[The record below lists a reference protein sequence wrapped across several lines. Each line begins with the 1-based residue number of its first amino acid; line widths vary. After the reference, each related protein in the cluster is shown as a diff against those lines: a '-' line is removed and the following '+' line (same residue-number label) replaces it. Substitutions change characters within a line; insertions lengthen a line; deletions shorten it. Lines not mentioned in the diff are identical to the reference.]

1 MKPKFKNIFIRRE
14 KSHAH
19 THARIQSHSHA
30 LYLGTAAILSGVLFF
45 SSTPIAWALP
55 SGGSVVG
62 GEAIINQGGNTTTI
76 NQITDKAIIDWQKFG
91 ISADE
96 ALHFLQP
103 GQSSV
108 ILNRVTG
115 NESSS
120 IFGELTA
127 NGRVFIINPNGILF
141 GAGSSIDVA
150 GLVATTLNIK
160 NEDFMSGNYSFT
172 QDEAAKLAYVV
183 NEGRITIG
191 DNGFAYLVAPGVQ
204 NKGIIVAK
212 AGQVVMASGKQAY
225 IDFSGDGLV
234 KFKVSGKV
242 TEKII
247 GPDGK
252 PMTSA
257 VSNSGTIKAQG
268 GKVLLSGDAARDVV
282 TSVVNNSGVIEAS
295 SFDDIMGGSVH
306 LVARKNGDVINSG
319 KISVSGKGK
328 GKGSKAGSVVLSGE
342 NVGQF
347 GEISADSKEGN
358 AGSID
363 LRASNV
369 VAMSNDSITTANA
382 IDRGNGG
389 TILVIGENSVR
400 IGSGALLQARGGAL
414 GGDGG
419 FIETS
424 GHKSFE
430 IGSAVDVSATAGKAG
445 TWLIDPADLEI
456 VSGNTETNINKG
468 SGAFSSTDDSAKLG
482 VDLITAALASG
493 NVTIQTGD
501 NGTQKGDITVNAEIV
516 HTTTGDVT
524 LTLNAHNDIIINKNI
539 SEGGSDNFNLN
550 FVAGGNVSLADNV
563 AITTN
568 NGSFTSQ
575 GLNFSMANG
584 TNATNGSSIN
594 TGTGAIIIKNTGSI
608 SLSSLNAGDI
618 QVTQAGGITIG
629 GTVNSTDKI
638 SLVANT
644 GNITTSSSGL
654 IKAKSLNLETKGTE
668 NASIG
673 DVKYT
678 LDSNGKTTVSLIGLN
693 VDVNYLTASTQSGIS
708 GKVSTGN
715 IIIENKSTGDL
726 TLGNITTNG
735 DKGDNDIASVI
746 IKSSGGKITS
756 SDNTLVDAFSASF
769 VAKNDIDVNTKLSAL
784 NAETTSSGS
793 ITINNTSKSLFIL
806 GLIAREYGNTAILNS
821 NDDIQVINTNNQYV
835 NGTKNISITST
846 GELGIQGDISATQNV
861 SIESKN
867 GSIINIINDPEIH
880 VPTITSNALSLRA
893 AGTIGALGG
902 ALRTVTG
909 TRIDASAGTLTIKDP
924 SDPNKKKDIGGVYLE
939 EMNRLNIGTITA
951 TGTEGNVNLKSV
963 NGNAYF
969 AHSDSKITAD
979 KSVTILATGDI
990 LTHASNSLE
999 VIDAK
1004 SVNLIAKSIGSL
1016 NKSIKTNTGALTVQS
1031 TNEVSGSISITN
1043 SMALTSIKVITLG
1056 GSVDIDSTGA
1066 DLKFGQDEKLSI
1078 TNGTGTTLNFSNT
1091 LGGIKFNNID
1101 LGTNDLTL
1109 NATRAITQSSGKLT
1123 AGNVTITAG
1132 ENIGTSTKSLQ
1143 TQVSSLTL
1151 TSGMNGIFI
1160 DQISNGTLKL
1170 NAVASGNDSDI
1181 KIIQTGSGNM
1191 EIKNVISKKGGVTLQ
1206 SSGSIFND
1214 NTYLSDVNISGNSL
1228 NLTAVGSIGA
1238 DKKALIT
1245 KVSNAG
1251 ANAVFTA
1258 NTTQGQIVIENSGN
1272 ITLNASTSG
1281 DINFS
1286 NEGDIALGI
1295 LNAGDKN
1302 DDISLKAKGT
1312 ITDANGADVNIT
1324 ANNLDLRAN
1333 SVATNADKL
1342 DILVKKLDITTTN
1355 GGLYINQTGNQDF
1368 YLNSATSMGTASI
1381 EAQGTIQLGV
1391 IDAIG
1396 QSIILKS
1403 ANGNIRDNR
1412 SSSQQ
1417 AKANVNAKSLDI
1429 SAKELG
1435 TKLNPL
1441 SLNVDI
1447 LSSSSSGNTFAENM
1461 GSLHVTSDS
1470 LTSKGYGKTVS
1481 LIASNITV
1489 FNNSGGT
1496 TTLDMNGSLELIA
1509 KNGNIIFLNTDDT
1522 IAVTGNGSILLEAL
1536 GTTPPKGETGL
1547 VGLIVAGNLKTDGG
1561 NITLNAS
1568 SHISINLLD
1577 AGSGNVSVISNNGL
1591 IIDNNGAKGNI
1602 IANEV
1607 TLSGKSLSDQQLV
1620 DDKATAI
1627 SNVGD
1632 KNLNLNLQQ
1641 QMWQYA
1647 KGDVATYKGL
1657 VDLYTQL
1664 YNASLSSVDSTQKNL
1679 DTAEQHANTLYEVF
1693 KGLTAGFDAANLAA
1707 SILEIPTGAA
1717 QAVPITGDGGSAL
1730 ALGIAKSVLAGL
1742 QAALNQAE
1750 RASDTA
1756 QDNVASLA
1764 TQLMGDK
1771 SDLYTNKQ
1779 SLDTNQTILDSKTV
1793 ELNDLTGKVE
1803 KAEIALDASQII
1815 NNLTQQAANNNNVI
1829 GSSSQALGIQANKVN
1844 ATANG
1849 QSNVYIESSSS
1860 LGVGDIIAHGNNT
1873 VVEVTAQNDIS
1884 LIGKTESSKNI
1895 VLYSKE
1901 GKITSKADA
1910 KLVSNDLIA
1919 VAKQGIGT
1927 KGQAV
1932 NTQVKRL
1939 AASTETGG
1947 AYFVN
1952 TNGNEALSIDE
1963 ISVNSK
1969 NLTTTVTGVSAQDD
1983 IQIQTTSDLVLNKT
1997 VSNTSKQGT
2006 VTLTATKGSILGTAN
2021 NPPAN
2026 HIVGGTLVAT
2036 AQNGIGSDSVALR
2049 TDIAKLTGTVTGE
2062 GLVNIVEQNAIEL
2075 TNITSANGSIKV
2087 TSNNGD
2093 IDAKKVVSS
2102 TDTAGNTIELTSNN
2116 GNIVA
2121 GTITA
2126 GAKHGD
2132 ITLNASSGQVNN
2144 DGNTSTR
2151 ITGHNL
2157 VIAANSGIGAVG
2169 TNANISLDTSV
2180 AQLDA
2185 TTTTGLINI
2194 SEQDNL
2200 DVKNASTGDGNITI
2214 ASAQGDLNI
2223 TKIVASGANNT
2234 VTLATAGKIAD
2245 ATIPGDE
2252 NGAVISVANLSATAG
2267 NGIGEAN
2274 NLIEIKV
2281 DNLEAKTTNGGVY
2294 FNDLSG
2300 DLQIGGVTPNL
2311 GKPALNGI
2319 EATAGDIVIKTAGA
2333 MLVSETVTAGN
2344 GNILLSAN
2352 GGDVT
2357 TDAAVAATAGNITMT
2372 ASKDV
2377 NINETVTAGNNVSL
2391 TATDGDITTNAAIK
2405 ATQGN
2410 VTMDAGTNIALN
2422 GAVTASK
2429 DVSLNATSGNIKT
2442 TATVDAGNNVTMEA
2456 GTNIALDG
2464 AVTATKDVSLT
2475 ATSGDIKTTTTVDAG
2490 NNVTMDAGTN
2500 IALDGAV
2507 TADKDVLLTATAGDI
2522 KTTNAAVTATTG
2534 KITMTAGTDIALDGA
2549 VTAKQD
2555 VLLKANGGNIT
2566 TTAKATTTGDNVT
2579 MDASKAIALNGAV
2592 TANRDVS
2599 LTATAGDIKTTNAAV

>member
-539 SEGGSDNFNLN
+539 SEGGNDKFNLN

-568 NGSFTSQ
+568 NGSFTSN
-575 GLNFSMANG
+575 GLNFSMANA
-584 TNATNGSSIN
+584 TNGTNGSSIN
-594 TGTGAIIIKNTGSI
+594 TGTGAILINNTGSI

-678 LDSNGKTTVSLIGLN
+678 LDANGKTTVSLIGLN

-756 SDNTLVDAFSASF
+756 SNNTLVDAFSASF

-990 LTHASNSLE
+990 LTHASNSSE

-1004 SVNLIAKSIGSL
+1004 SVNLIANSIGSL
-1016 NKSIKTNTGALTVQS
+1016 SKSIKTKTGALTVQS

-1043 SMALTSIKVITLG
+1043 SMDLTSIKVITLG
-1056 GSVDIDSTGA
+1056 GPVDIDSTGA

-1109 NATRAITQSSGKLT
+1109 NAARAITQSSGKLT

-1302 DDISLKAKGT
+1302 DISLKAKGT

-1324 ANNLDLRAN
+1324 ANNLDLRAT

-1355 GGLYINQTGNQDF
+1355 GGLYINQTGSQDF

-1391 IDAIG
+1391 INAIG

-1403 ANGNIRDNR
+1403 ANGDILDNR
-1412 SSSQQ
+1412 SSNQQ

-1470 LTSKGYGKTVS
+1470 LTSKGDGKTVS

-1547 VGLIVAGNLKTDGG
+1547 VGLIVAGNLKTGG
-1561 NITLNAS
+1561 GDITLNAS

-1730 ALGIAKSVLAGL
+1730 AMGIAKSVLAGL

-1901 GKITSKADA
+1901 GKITSEADA

-1969 NLTTTVTGVSAQDD
+1969 NLTKTVTGVSAKDD

-2102 TDTAGNTIELTSNN
+2102 TDAAGNTIELTSNN
-2116 GNIVA
+2116 GNIIA

-2223 TKIVASGANNT
+2223 TKIVASGKNNT
-2234 VTLATAGKIAD
+2234 VTLAAAGKIAD
-2245 ATIPGDE
+2245 ATIPGTE
-2252 NGAVISVANLSATAG
+2252 NGAVISAANLSATAG

-2333 MLVSETVTAGN
+2333 MLVSETVTAG
-2344 GNILLSAN
+2344 
-2352 GGDVT
+2352 
-2357 TDAAVAATAGNITMT
+2357 
-2372 ASKDV
+2372 
-2377 NINETVTAGNNVSL
+2377 
-2391 TATDGDITTNAAIK
+2391 
-2405 ATQGN
+2405 
-2410 VTMDAGTNIALN
+2410 
-2422 GAVTASK
+2422 
-2429 DVSLNATSGNIKT
+2429 
-2442 TATVDAGNNVTMEA
+2442 
-2456 GTNIALDG
+2456 
-2464 AVTATKDVSLT
+2464 
-2475 ATSGDIKTTTTVDAG
+2475 
-2490 NNVTMDAGTN
+2490 
-2500 IALDGAV
+2500 
-2507 TADKDVLLTATAGDI
+2507 
-2522 KTTNAAVTATTG
+2522 
-2534 KITMTAGTDIALDGA
+2534 
-2549 VTAKQD
+2549 
-2555 VLLKANGGNIT
+2555 
-2566 TTAKATTTGDNVT
+2566 
-2579 MDASKAIALNGAV
+2579 
-2592 TANRDVS
+2592 
-2599 LTATAGDIKTTNAAV
+2599 

>member
-456 VSGNTETNINKG
+456 VSGNTETNIDKG
-468 SGAFSSTDDSAKLG
+468 TDAFSSTANSAKLG
-482 VDLITAALASG
+482 VELITAALASG

-539 SEGGSDNFNLN
+539 SEGGNDKFNLN

-568 NGSFTSQ
+568 NGSFTSN
-575 GLNFSMANG
+575 GLNFSMANA

-756 SDNTLVDAFSASF
+756 SNNTLVDAFSASF

-990 LTHASNSLE
+990 LTHASNSSE

-1016 NKSIKTNTGALTVQS
+1016 NKSIKT
-1031 TNEVSGSISITN
+1031 
-1043 SMALTSIKVITLG
+1043 
-1056 GSVDIDSTGA
+1056 
-1066 DLKFGQDEKLSI
+1066 
-1078 TNGTGTTLNFSNT
+1078 
-1091 LGGIKFNNID
+1091 
-1101 LGTNDLTL
+1101 
-1109 NATRAITQSSGKLT
+1109 
-1123 AGNVTITAG
+1123 
-1132 ENIGTSTKSLQ
+1132 
-1143 TQVSSLTL
+1143 
-1151 TSGMNGIFI
+1151 
-1160 DQISNGTLKL
+1160 
-1170 NAVASGNDSDI
+1170 
-1181 KIIQTGSGNM
+1181 
-1191 EIKNVISKKGGVTLQ
+1191 
-1206 SSGSIFND
+1206 
-1214 NTYLSDVNISGNSL
+1214 
-1228 NLTAVGSIGA
+1228 
-1238 DKKALIT
+1238 
-1245 KVSNAG
+1245 
-1251 ANAVFTA
+1251 
-1258 NTTQGQIVIENSGN
+1258 
-1272 ITLNASTSG
+1272 
-1281 DINFS
+1281 
-1286 NEGDIALGI
+1286 
-1295 LNAGDKN
+1295 
-1302 DDISLKAKGT
+1302 
-1312 ITDANGADVNIT
+1312 
-1324 ANNLDLRAN
+1324 
-1333 SVATNADKL
+1333 
-1342 DILVKKLDITTTN
+1342 
-1355 GGLYINQTGNQDF
+1355 
-1368 YLNSATSMGTASI
+1368 
-1381 EAQGTIQLGV
+1381 
-1391 IDAIG
+1391 
-1396 QSIILKS
+1396 
-1403 ANGNIRDNR
+1403 
-1412 SSSQQ
+1412 
-1417 AKANVNAKSLDI
+1417 
-1429 SAKELG
+1429 
-1435 TKLNPL
+1435 
-1441 SLNVDI
+1441 
-1447 LSSSSSGNTFAENM
+1447 
-1461 GSLHVTSDS
+1461 
-1470 LTSKGYGKTVS
+1470 
-1481 LIASNITV
+1481 
-1489 FNNSGGT
+1489 
-1496 TTLDMNGSLELIA
+1496 
-1509 KNGNIIFLNTDDT
+1509 
-1522 IAVTGNGSILLEAL
+1522 
-1536 GTTPPKGETGL
+1536 
-1547 VGLIVAGNLKTDGG
+1547 
-1561 NITLNAS
+1561 
-1568 SHISINLLD
+1568 
-1577 AGSGNVSVISNNGL
+1577 
-1591 IIDNNGAKGNI
+1591 
-1602 IANEV
+1602 
-1607 TLSGKSLSDQQLV
+1607 
-1620 DDKATAI
+1620 
-1627 SNVGD
+1627 
-1632 KNLNLNLQQ
+1632 
-1641 QMWQYA
+1641 
-1647 KGDVATYKGL
+1647 
-1657 VDLYTQL
+1657 
-1664 YNASLSSVDSTQKNL
+1664 
-1679 DTAEQHANTLYEVF
+1679 
-1693 KGLTAGFDAANLAA
+1693 
-1707 SILEIPTGAA
+1707 
-1717 QAVPITGDGGSAL
+1717 
-1730 ALGIAKSVLAGL
+1730 
-1742 QAALNQAE
+1742 
-1750 RASDTA
+1750 
-1756 QDNVASLA
+1756 
-1764 TQLMGDK
+1764 
-1771 SDLYTNKQ
+1771 
-1779 SLDTNQTILDSKTV
+1779 
-1793 ELNDLTGKVE
+1793 
-1803 KAEIALDASQII
+1803 
-1815 NNLTQQAANNNNVI
+1815 
-1829 GSSSQALGIQANKVN
+1829 
-1844 ATANG
+1844 
-1849 QSNVYIESSSS
+1849 
-1860 LGVGDIIAHGNNT
+1860 
-1873 VVEVTAQNDIS
+1873 
-1884 LIGKTESSKNI
+1884 
-1895 VLYSKE
+1895 
-1901 GKITSKADA
+1901 
-1910 KLVSNDLIA
+1910 
-1919 VAKQGIGT
+1919 
-1927 KGQAV
+1927 
-1932 NTQVKRL
+1932 
-1939 AASTETGG
+1939 
-1947 AYFVN
+1947 
-1952 TNGNEALSIDE
+1952 
-1963 ISVNSK
+1963 
-1969 NLTTTVTGVSAQDD
+1969 
-1983 IQIQTTSDLVLNKT
+1983 
-1997 VSNTSKQGT
+1997 
-2006 VTLTATKGSILGTAN
+2006 
-2021 NPPAN
+2021 
-2026 HIVGGTLVAT
+2026 
-2036 AQNGIGSDSVALR
+2036 
-2049 TDIAKLTGTVTGE
+2049 
-2062 GLVNIVEQNAIEL
+2062 
-2075 TNITSANGSIKV
+2075 
-2087 TSNNGD
+2087 
-2093 IDAKKVVSS
+2093 
-2102 TDTAGNTIELTSNN
+2102 
-2116 GNIVA
+2116 
-2121 GTITA
+2121 
-2126 GAKHGD
+2126 
-2132 ITLNASSGQVNN
+2132 
-2144 DGNTSTR
+2144 
-2151 ITGHNL
+2151 
-2157 VIAANSGIGAVG
+2157 
-2169 TNANISLDTSV
+2169 
-2180 AQLDA
+2180 
-2185 TTTTGLINI
+2185 
-2194 SEQDNL
+2194 
-2200 DVKNASTGDGNITI
+2200 
-2214 ASAQGDLNI
+2214 
-2223 TKIVASGANNT
+2223 
-2234 VTLATAGKIAD
+2234 
-2245 ATIPGDE
+2245 
-2252 NGAVISVANLSATAG
+2252 
-2267 NGIGEAN
+2267 
-2274 NLIEIKV
+2274 
-2281 DNLEAKTTNGGVY
+2281 
-2294 FNDLSG
+2294 
-2300 DLQIGGVTPNL
+2300 
-2311 GKPALNGI
+2311 
-2319 EATAGDIVIKTAGA
+2319 
-2333 MLVSETVTAGN
+2333 
-2344 GNILLSAN
+2344 
-2352 GGDVT
+2352 
-2357 TDAAVAATAGNITMT
+2357 
-2372 ASKDV
+2372 
-2377 NINETVTAGNNVSL
+2377 
-2391 TATDGDITTNAAIK
+2391 
-2405 ATQGN
+2405 
-2410 VTMDAGTNIALN
+2410 
-2422 GAVTASK
+2422 
-2429 DVSLNATSGNIKT
+2429 
-2442 TATVDAGNNVTMEA
+2442 
-2456 GTNIALDG
+2456 
-2464 AVTATKDVSLT
+2464 
-2475 ATSGDIKTTTTVDAG
+2475 
-2490 NNVTMDAGTN
+2490 
-2500 IALDGAV
+2500 
-2507 TADKDVLLTATAGDI
+2507 
-2522 KTTNAAVTATTG
+2522 
-2534 KITMTAGTDIALDGA
+2534 
-2549 VTAKQD
+2549 
-2555 VLLKANGGNIT
+2555 
-2566 TTAKATTTGDNVT
+2566 
-2579 MDASKAIALNGAV
+2579 
-2592 TANRDVS
+2592 
-2599 LTATAGDIKTTNAAV
+2599 